1 MSDNRVHPAFAPLTR
16 RAGLRVRA
24 AGLCTELTDDSE
36 QLGLLLDVS
45 ETGIR
50 VERPHR
56 LRPTPG
62 RERVVQLEFEHP
74 GIDELVWAKGVIRF
88 DKLEPV
94 RENGRVAG
102 ARRTSGVEIV
112 AAASRHLRMLREFV
126 LDLRTRDE
134 ADPLEVVHDSMWSS
148 AFALG

>member
-1 MSDNRVHPAFAPLTR
+1 MHPAFSPITR

-24 AGLCTELTDDSE
+24 EGLCTELTGDDE

-56 LRPTPG
+56 AQVSNR

-94 RENGRVAG
+94 REHGRITS

-112 AAASRHLRMLREFV
+112 AAATRHLRMLREYV
-126 LDLRTRDE
+126 LDLRERQAQSTM
-134 ADPLEVVHDSMWSS
+134 MWST
-148 AFALG
+148 ALAIG